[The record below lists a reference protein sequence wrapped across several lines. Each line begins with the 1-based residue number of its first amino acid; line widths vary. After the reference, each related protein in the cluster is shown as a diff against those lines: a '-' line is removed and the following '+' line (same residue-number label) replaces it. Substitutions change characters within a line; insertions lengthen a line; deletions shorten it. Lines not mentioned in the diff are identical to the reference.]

1 MANWDMIEDYCIEF
15 LHLNYMLDEIY
26 HYKGSNPELVDD
38 LKKQF
43 HQEVIGLYEALK
55 EIVENELMEKE

>member
-1 MANWDMIEDYCIEF
+1 MASWDTIEDYCIEF

-38 LKKQF
+38 IKRQF
-43 HQEVIGLYEALK
+43 HEEVRGLYDALT
-55 EIVENELMEKE
+55 EIIESGLMEYE